1 MAPVV
6 TSISV
11 APQNTNQ
18 GSYGQILTVN
28 GTGLGTTVTATIR
41 IGARGVT
48 PTTNTGTVATC
59 PLPSGCGPVGVS
71 VFVSGAG
78 GGTSNSLPLY
88 FIGSPFV
95 AEVAPFEGSAT
106 APSPVTLTGEGLLTT
121 NQVQFQ
127 GVTATLT
134 PPTSDTAVTATP
146 VAIAEL
152 LAAPWFQLRSASVR
166 TAGGTFTVANAV
178 ALYDTPVITDL
189 EPDTGPAGTE
199 VVITGTGFVGSDIAV
214 TFGGVD
220 AAFDAISDTQIL
232 ATAPTGPIAGAQ
244 DVVVSTPGG
253 DSVAATFTYV

>member
-1 MAPVV
+1 MAPVI

-18 GSYGQILTVN
+18 GSFGQTLTVN

-41 IGARGVT
+41 IGAKSVT

-59 PLPSGCGPVGVS
+59 TLPSGCGPVGVS
-71 VFVSGAG
+71 VVVSGTG
-78 GGTSNSLPLY
+78 GGTSSSLPLFY
-88 FIGSPFV
+88 IGSPFV
-95 AEVAPFEGSAT
+95 ADVVPFEGSAT
-106 APSPVTLTGEGLLTT
+106 APSAVTFTGTSLLTT
-121 NQVQFQ
+121 NQVQLA

-134 PPTSDTAVTATP
+134 PPTSDTQVTATP

-152 LAAPWFQLRSASVR
+152 DAAPWFQLRSASVR

-199 VVITGTGFVGSDIAV
+199 VLITGTGFAGSTISI

-220 AAFDAISDTQIL
+220 ADFTSISDTQIL
-232 ATAPTGPIAGAQ
+232 ATAPTGPVAGAQ
-244 DVVVSTPGG
+244 DVIVSTPGG

>member
-1 MAPVV
+1 MAPVI

-18 GSYGQILTVN
+18 GSYGQTLTVN

-41 IGARGVT
+41 VGAKGVT

-59 PLPSGCGPVGVS
+59 PLPSGCGPVGIS
-71 VFVSGAG
+71 VFVSGSG

-88 FIGSPFV
+88 YIGSPFV
-95 AEVAPFEGSAT
+95 ADVTPFEASAT
-106 APSPVTLTGEGLLTT
+106 APSAVTISGEGLLTT
-121 NQVQFQ
+121 NQVQFA

-134 PPTSDTAVTATP
+134 PPTGDTQVTATP
-146 VAIAEL
+146 AAIAEL
-152 LAAPWFQLRSASVR
+152 DAPPWFQLRSVSVR
-166 TAGGTFTVANAV
+166 TAGGTYTVPNAV

-199 VVITGTGFVGSDIAV
+199 VVITGTGFVGSDVGV

-220 AAFDAISDTQIL
+220 ADITLISDTQIL
-232 ATAPTGPIAGAQ
+232 AIAPTGPVAGAQ
-244 DVVVSTPGG
+244 DVIVSTPGG